1 MSDARRGGGMLPPV
15 NRPLAGGL
23 APRAGEG
30 WRGRSAAAVAT
41 AWIFE
46 FFWALTL
53 MGKALNAIAIAAM
66 KKRTLYS
73 KAICP
78 IPDDHWGACGTGV
91 GGP

>member
-1 MSDARRGGGMLPPV
+1 MLADV
-15 NRPLAGGL
+15 NGAVAGGL
-23 APRAGEG
+23 GPRVGEDR
-30 WRGRSAAAVAT
+30 RGRFAVAVAT